1 VPFSNRNFT
10 CCGTHVNLKE
20 RNRETRKYFIIMR
33 ANEKEKK
40 KKRTSSYETK
50 TYFYQ
55 KKVGLTTGKFSI

>member
-1 VPFSNRNFT
+1 
-10 CCGTHVNLKE
+10 
-20 RNRETRKYFIIMR
+20 MR

-55 KKVGLTTGKFSI
+55 KKVGLTTGKFSIWETVATHKVVTKFIDNGMTNFFSF

>member
-1 VPFSNRNFT
+1 VGP
-10 CCGTHVNLKE
+10 KE